1 MKIPLDTSTR
11 SASIKVAIIVFL
23 TLVLLI
29 PVSMIDSVIRDR
41 RSNETVATQ
50 DIGRSWG
57 LDQVVT
63 GPVLRLPYE
72 DSRVTV
78 YGAPFLQPKS
88 LYILASDLR
97 IEADVTSELRYRGI
111 HTVPVFSAEV
121 SMDGSIG
128 LGAIEELGIDP
139 AAVDWK
145 NAELLLGIS
154 DAKGV
159 ARIPEAR
166 VDGVQSRFRPGT
178 EQIPGL
184 PPQLGA
190 ALKDVKS
197 GKRLEIGISLRV
209 NGTGSLSFLPL
220 ADSTE
225 VRMSSEW
232 PSPSFSGRF
241 LPLTREVSADGF
253 EASWQVPS
261 LSRKLPAY
269 WVDMHTAGDE
279 VAHGAFGVRF
289 IQPVG
294 LYQLMLRAI
303 KYAVLFVGLT
313 FVSYF
318 IVEVV
323 ADLRLHPLQYLLV
336 GLANTLFYLL
346 LLSLAEH
353 IGFDLAYAVSTAASA
368 VLIVGYSASVLAKR
382 SRAALIAAVLA
393 GLYAFLYLTLKAESF
408 ALLAGAVGLWVV
420 LAAIMY
426 LTRGINWYGKEGENQ
441 GQANAS

>member
-1 MKIPLDTSTR
+1 MRVPLNASSR

-41 RSNETVATQ
+41 RSNENVAAQ

-57 LDQVVT
+57 LEQVVT

-97 IEADVTSELRYRGI
+97 VDADVTSELRYRGI
-111 HTVPVFSAEV
+111 HTVPVFSAVVGME
-121 SMDGSIG
+121 GSIG
-128 LGAIEELGIDP
+128 LGALEELGIDP
-139 AAVDWK
+139 AAVDWN

-159 ARIPEAR
+159 AQIPEAR
-166 VDGVQSRFRPGT
+166 VDGVPARFRPGT

-190 ALKDVKS
+190 ALIDIKGD
-197 GKRLEIGISLRV
+197 KRLDIGITLRV

-220 ADSTE
+220 ADSAE
-225 VRMSSEW
+225 VKMSSEW

-241 LPLTREVSADGF
+241 LPLTREVDADGF

-261 LSRKLPAY
+261 LGRKLPAY
-269 WVDMHTAGDE
+269 WVDTHTAGDE
-279 VAHGAFGVRF
+279 AANGAFGVRF

-318 IVEVV
+318 VVEVV

-353 IGFDLAYAVSTAASA
+353 IGFDLAYAVSAVASG
-368 VLIVGYSASVLAKR
+368 VLIIGYSASVLAKR

-393 GLYAFLYLTLKAESF
+393 GLYAFLYLTLKAESY
-408 ALLAGAVGLWVV
+408 ALLAGALGLWVV

-426 LTRGINWYGKEGENQ
+426 LTRGINWYGNDDTDQ

>member
-1 MKIPLDTSTR
+1 MRIPLNASSR

-23 TLVLLI
+23 VLVLLI
-29 PVSMIDSVIRDR
+29 PVSMIDGVIRDR
-41 RSNETVATQ
+41 RSNENVAAL
-50 DIGRSWG
+50 DIGSSWG

-72 DSRVTV
+72 DSRMTV

-88 LYILASDLR
+88 LYVLASDLR

-111 HTVPVFSAEV
+111 HKVPVFSAVV
-121 SMDGSIG
+121 SMEGSIG
-128 LGAIEELGIDP
+128 LDALEELGIDP
-139 AAVDWK
+139 VAVDWN

-166 VDGVQSRFRPGT
+166 VGGVRARFRPGT
-178 EQIPGL
+178 EQVPGL

-190 ALKDVKS
+190 ALTGVK
-197 GKRLEIGISLRV
+197 GDKRLDIGITLRV

-220 ADSTE
+220 SDSTE
-225 VRMSSEW
+225 LKMSSTW

-241 LPLTREVSADGF
+241 LPLKREVGADGF
-253 EASWQVPS
+253 KASWQVPS

-269 WVDMHTAGDE
+269 WVDTHSAGEE
-279 VAHGAFGVRF
+279 VANGAFGVRF

-313 FVSYF
+313 FISYF
-318 IVEVV
+318 VVEVV

-353 IGFDLAYAVSTAASA
+353 IGFDLAYAVSAVASA
-368 VLIVGYSASVLAKR
+368 ILIIGYSASILAKR

-408 ALLAGAVGLWVV
+408 ALLAGSVGLWVV

-426 LTRGINWYGKEGENQ
+426 LTRGINWYGSDGADQ